1 MFRETRRCSQHV
13 QVVCVE
19 PFKPLGLDRARSRG
33 QHWTGGAEKAARRL
47 KMSTPMA
54 PITAGGQAFC
64 DVIAEVTCARS
75 QRGHTN
81 MAPTRAHARMHGHT
95 NAVGEWSKERD

>member
-1 MFRETRRCSQHV
+1 
-13 QVVCVE
+13 
-19 PFKPLGLDRARSRG
+19 
-33 QHWTGGAEKAARRL
+33 
-47 KMSTPMA
+47 MSTPMA

-81 MAPTRAHARMHGHT
+81 MAPTRAQARVLDMARGI
-95 NAVGEWSKERD
+95 VGWHDLHSLRSTGEARRA

>member
-1 MFRETRRCSQHV
+1 
-13 QVVCVE
+13 
-19 PFKPLGLDRARSRG
+19 
-33 QHWTGGAEKAARRL
+33 
-47 KMSTPMA
+47 MSTPMA

-81 MAPTRAHARMHGHT
+81 MAPTRAHARIHGQT
-95 NAVGEWSKERD
+95 SAVGELSEERE